1 MSTSVSAT
9 WIHRLSSL
17 WMAAPWGTCGE
28 LSPSD
33 PHTTSHTLWI
43 MDEKVCVQTV
53 CHRNKLLLIIE
64 QGIMGKKTDSEL
76 FLWNHLTISFQEKK
90 RREKKNMKLGTESGG
105 ETILIEHAFTS
116 NIWKSYLNKKRKIW
130 LECSVLYY
138 CYNSSLLCVCFCVC
152 DRERG
157 SWMYKIS
164 SEVFYNLEIY

>member
-1 MSTSVSAT
+1 
-9 WIHRLSSL
+9 
-17 WMAAPWGTCGE
+17 
-28 LSPSD
+28 
-33 PHTTSHTLWI
+33 

-116 NIWKSYLNKKRKIW
+116 NI
-130 LECSVLYY
+130 
-138 CYNSSLLCVCFCVC
+138 
-152 DRERG
+152 
-157 SWMYKIS
+157 
-164 SEVFYNLEIY
+164 